1 MDSFWTRVNSK
12 TLSEQDKPLLA
23 QGDYLAECF
32 VPLFD
37 PGFGKDGD
45 TAEVPMERGDLIVV
59 TQTCDL
65 ANEKLNL
72 VALCPIY
79 PLGKFEEINPNFSQ
93 KGTWEQVRKGRLEGL
108 HLLASPAKPDNN
120 RDARV
125 VDFRQIVSLPFEHL
139 LRHAEEMK
147 DRWRL
152 ASPYLEHFSQ
162 AFARFFMRVGLP
174 SSIPPYK

>member
-1 MDSFWTRVNSK
+1 VDSFWTRVRSK
-12 TLSEQDKPLLA
+12 TLAEENKPLLA
-23 QGDYLAECF
+23 QGDYLTQCL
-32 VPLFD
+32 VPLFEPD
-37 PGFGKDGD
+37 FGEDGS
-45 TAEVPMERGDLIVV
+45 TAEVPVGRSDLIVV

-65 ANEKLNL
+65 ANEKLDL

-79 PLGKFEEINPNFSQ
+79 LLRKFEEISPNFGQ
-93 KGTWEQVRKGRLEGL
+93 KGAWERVRKGQIEGL
-108 HLLASPAKPDNN
+108 HLLGSPTQPVDN

-125 VDFRQIVSLPFEHL
+125 VDFRQIASLPFEHL